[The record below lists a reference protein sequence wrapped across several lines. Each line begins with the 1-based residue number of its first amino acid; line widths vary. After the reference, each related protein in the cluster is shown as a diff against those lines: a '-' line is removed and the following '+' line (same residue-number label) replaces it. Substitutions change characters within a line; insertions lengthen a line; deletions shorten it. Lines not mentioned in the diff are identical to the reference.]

1 MILDFGNYRIIT
13 DDKQF
18 ITQEKRVKQENQFT
32 KEENI
37 GQEYYADL
45 GYYTKLENAL
55 NSLGKRI
62 ILTNNDLKVIL
73 RELKLLQAKIRQFTR
88 QLEIE
93 EISIGK
99 VS

>member
-1 MILDFGNYRIIT
+1 MSSMKNIIGGGIEVILDFGNYRVIT

-45 GYYTKLENAL
+45 GYY
-55 NSLGKRI
+55 
-62 ILTNNDLKVIL
+62 
-73 RELKLLQAKIRQFTR
+73 REL
-88 QLEIE
+88 
-93 EISIGK
+93 
-99 VS
+99 